1 MVISFIY
8 SRSFDYPHVGY
19 IFKKHDLYK
28 FLKTQGVDWRKH
40 LSKRL
45 LPDSTVF
52 VFANKTLFIIEFKY
66 QAVAGSVDEKLQTC
80 DFKKK
85 QYTKLMAPLNIDVE
99 YVYVLNEWFRKEQYK
114 DTLDYIISMN
124 CHYYF
129 DYIPM
134 SKLGLPG

>member
-1 MVISFIY
+1 
-8 SRSFDYPHVGY
+8 
-19 IFKKHDLYK
+19 
-28 FLKTQGVDWRKH
+28 
-40 LSKRL
+40 
-45 LPDSTVF
+45 
-52 VFANKTLFIIEFKY
+52 
-66 QAVAGSVDEKLQTC
+66 
-80 DFKKK
+80 
-85 QYTKLMAPLNIDVE
+85 MAPLNIDVE